1 MVKATNKSELISYSQ
16 KNWEKLWKLIDDMDE
31 ETKNG
36 TFRFNSEGKKEQHWS
51 RDKNIR
57 DVLAH
62 LYEWHKLLLNF
73 VMKNR
78 QGEHISFLPIPY
90 SWKNYGDMN
99 EKFWEKN
106 QKISFED
113 LKQQIFQ
120 THQELIDLIGTFSND
135 ELYVKK
141 YFNWTG
147 TTSLGQYFQSSLPSH
162 YDWAL
167 KKLRLHKKT
176 FHN

>member
-90 SWKNYGDMN
+90 SWKN
-99 EKFWEKN
+99 
-106 QKISFED
+106 
-113 LKQQIFQ
+113 
-120 THQELIDLIGTFSND
+120 
-135 ELYVKK
+135 
-141 YFNWTG
+141 
-147 TTSLGQYFQSSLPSH
+147 
-162 YDWAL
+162 
-167 KKLRLHKKT
+167 
-176 FHN
+176 

>member
-1 MVKATNKSELISYSQ
+1 
-16 KNWEKLWKLIDDMDE
+16 
-31 ETKNG
+31 
-36 TFRFNSEGKKEQHWS
+36 
-51 RDKNIR
+51 
-57 DVLAH
+57 
-62 LYEWHKLLLNF
+62 
-73 VMKNR
+73 
-78 QGEHISFLPIPY
+78 
-90 SWKNYGDMN
+90 MN